1 MSVILWDLLERRS
14 GSGKNCGSVVD
25 SENGPTACLTTSLY
39 QLRGA
44 AWFDC
49 VGCALKTSKRSKSIP
64 DEFLPGAAGN
74 CANTVEP
81 DILTLADG
89 HSFDIG
95 PNTPAN
101 VTQVLYEH
109 AVARNPISG
118 IPAELL
124 AYKMDVGP
132 NED

>member
-1 MSVILWDLLERRS
+1 M
-14 GSGKNCGSVVD
+14 
-25 SENGPTACLTTSLY
+25 
-39 QLRGA
+39 
-44 AWFDC
+44 
-49 VGCALKTSKRSKSIP
+49 
-64 DEFLPGAAGN
+64 
-74 CANTVEP
+74 
-81 DILTLADG
+81 LTLSDG

-95 PNTPAN
+95 PNMPAN